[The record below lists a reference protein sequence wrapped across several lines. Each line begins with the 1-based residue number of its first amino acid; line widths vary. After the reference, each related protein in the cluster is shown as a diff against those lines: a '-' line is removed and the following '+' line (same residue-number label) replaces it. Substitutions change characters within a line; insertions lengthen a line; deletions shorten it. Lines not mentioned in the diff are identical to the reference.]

1 MIHVVSGVAIDG
13 GLVLMGKR
21 KPSGLRPELW
31 ELPGGKVDRVIS
43 VGGVISFSP
52 FPLESPRFALAREWM
67 EELGVE
73 IASVTPE
80 ISNFTIDLED
90 WLSVSLYE
98 VVFTGD
104 LKPLDHTELRW
115 VTPLF
120 AVKHLPCS
128 PGFYLHY
135 ADLRR
140 YMQRTGRWSES

>member
-13 GLVLMGKR
+13 DLVLMGKR
-21 KPSGLRPELW
+21 KPGGLRPELW
-31 ELPGGKVDRVIS
+31 ELPGGKQEI
-43 VGGVISFSP
+43 IETH
-52 FPLESPRFALAREWM
+52 PLSMESPRSALAREWK
-67 EELGVE
+67 EELDVE
-73 IASVTPE
+73 IASVTPA
-80 ISNFTIDLED
+80 ISSFNLELED
-90 WLSVSLYE
+90 FLHVALYE

-115 VTPLF
+115 VTPFF

-140 YMQRTGRWSES
+140 YMQKTGRWSES